1 MVPENVYTHTLRE
14 LLHPVRSFLEDR
26 NVSEIMI
33 NGPDEI
39 FVERSGRIERT
50 AARFS
55 SDEALVAALR
65 LLAQYVGRPLDAEH
79 PILEARMPD
88 GSRVE
93 AVLSPIAARGTHVAI
108 RRFSQDMLSI
118 DRLIELG
125 SLDRDSAWLLQ
136 ALVASRQNLL
146 VSGGT
151 GTGKTSL
158 LNVLSSFIPEGERVV
173 VLEDAREL
181 QPRGEHVV
189 RLEAR
194 PADARGKGAITIR
207 DLFKA
212 SLRMRPDR
220 VVVGE
225 IRDGAA
231 LDLVQAMTS
240 GHGGCLS
247 TLHASYP
254 VDALGRLETMALMA
268 DVQLPLHAL
277 RAQIASAVDIIVQ
290 VDRLRSGARVVSQIS
305 EVRGLNS
312 AGDYILCDLYE
323 RHGTRPDHPGV
334 LRATGILPR
343 CARELER
350 EGQALPP
357 AMLKAA
363 RAREEKCA

>member
-1 MVPENVYTHTLRE
+1 MVPESVYIHTLRE

-26 NVSEIMI
+26 SVSEIMI

-39 FVERSGRIERT
+39 FIERRGRIERT
-50 AARFS
+50 QASFA
-55 SDEALVAALR
+55 SDDALIAALR

-93 AVLSPIAARGTHVAI
+93 AVLFPIATRGAHVAI

-118 DRLIELG
+118 ERLIELG
-125 SLDRDSAWLLQ
+125 SVGRDSAALLSV
-136 ALVASRQNLL
+136 LVAAKQNLL

-158 LNVLSSFIPEGERVV
+158 LNVLSSFIPQGERVV

-181 QPRGEHVV
+181 QPRGDHVV

-194 PADARGKGAITIR
+194 PPDARGKGAITIR

-212 SLRMRPDR
+212 TLRMRPDR

-231 LDLVQAMTS
+231 LDLIQAMTS

-247 TLHASYP
+247 TLHASHP
-254 VDALGRLETMALMA
+254 VDALGRLETMALMT
-268 DVQLPLHAL
+268 DVELPLRAL
-277 RAQIASAVDIIVQ
+277 RAQIASAVDIVVQ
-290 VDRLRSGARVVSQIS
+290 VDRLRSGARVVSHIS
-305 EVRGLNS
+305 EVRGLDA
-312 AGDYILCDLYE
+312 AGDYQLRDLYE
-323 RHGTRPDHPGV
+323 RHGARPDHVGA
-334 LRATGILPR
+334 LRPTGFLPR
-343 CARELER
+343 CLAELER
-350 EGQALPP
+350 EGLVLPS

-363 RAREEKCA
+363 RLREEKCA